1 MSSDVAIVS
10 DAPVMSLTR
19 RVLRAGGWVGAGQL
33 FSYALR
39 LANTLVMTRLLAP
52 EMFGVMAVV
61 TIVITIMWMLSDIGL
76 HPSIVRSDRGEERDF
91 LDTAWTVQIVRGLL
105 LWFAAALVAL
115 VLHLAGGQGLIPAGS
130 TYAEPMLPIL
140 ILVSALAS
148 VITSFQ
154 STNLFL
160 AYRRLDMG
168 KVVLLDALVQFVGIV
183 VSVAIAWHWRSIWS
197 IVGGTLASA
206 FAQMLL
212 THHMLPGQGN
222 RLRWERRALDELAGL
237 GRAVMLSSTIGVLA
251 MNMDRIL
258 LGGLVGPDR
267 LGLYSI
273 ALTLSGVAF
282 SIIARITSTVSLPA
296 LSEVLRRGEAE
307 FRVAYFR
314 LRRVSDITML
324 AAGGLICALGE
335 ILVRVMYDAR
345 YQDAGAILSILG
357 LSLLGSRYAIMQQVY
372 LALGRASCLV
382 WLNGVAL
389 VALLVLVPT
398 TYAVFGFH
406 AAVAA
411 VALKDL
417 ATLPLVFYFNRRH
430 GLNDFGYELRVL
442 LVAPLAYATGRLLEL
457 LLTPILP

>member
-1 MSSDVAIVS
+1 MSFDAATVS
-10 DAPVMSLTR
+10 EAPVMSLTR
-19 RVLRAGGWVGAGQL
+19 RILRAGGWVAAGQL
-33 FSYALR
+33 FSYGLR
-39 LANTLVMTRLLAP
+39 LANTMVMTRLLAP

-61 TIVITIMWMLSDIGL
+61 TIVNTIMWMLSDIGL
-76 HPSIVRSDRGEERDF
+76 LPSIIRSERGEDRDF

-115 VLHLAGGQGLIPAGS
+115 ALHLAAGQGLIPAGS

-140 ILVSALAS
+140 ILVSSLAS
-148 VITSFQ
+148 VIISFQ

-160 AYRRLDMG
+160 GYRRLDMG
-168 KVVLLDALVQFVGIV
+168 KVVLLDALVQFFGIV
-183 VSVAIAWHWRSIWS
+183 VSVMLAWYWRSIWS

-237 GRAVMLSSTIGVLA
+237 GRAVMLSSAIGVLA

-273 ALTLSGVAF
+273 ALTMSGVAF
-282 SIIARITSTVSLPA
+282 SIISRITSTVSLPA

-314 LRRVSDITML
+314 LRRVSDVTTL
-324 AAGGLICALGE
+324 AAGGMICALGE
-335 ILVRVMYDAR
+335 ILVRVMYDER
-345 YQDAGAILSILG
+345 YQDAGIILSILG
-357 LSLLGSRYAIMQQVY
+357 LSLLGTRYAVMQQVY

-389 VALLVLVPT
+389 IALLVVVPA

-406 AAVAA
+406 EAVAA
-411 VALKDL
+411 IALKDL
-417 ATLPLVFYFNRRH
+417 MTLPLVFHFNRRH

>member
-1 MSSDVAIVS
+1 
-10 DAPVMSLTR
+10 MSLTR
-19 RVLRAGGWVGAGQL
+19 RILRAGGWVGAGQL

-39 LANTLVMTRLLAP
+39 LANTVVMTRLLAP
-52 EMFGVMAVV
+52 EMFGMMAVA
-61 TIVITIMWMLSDIGL
+61 TIVNTIVWMLSDIGL
-76 HPSIVRSDRGEERDF
+76 FPSIVRSERGEDRDF

-105 LWFAAALVAL
+105 LWVVAALVAL
-115 VLHLAGGQGLIPAGS
+115 GLHMAGGQGLIPAGS

-140 ILVSALAS
+140 ILVSALES
-148 VITSFQ
+148 VIVSFQ

-160 AYRRLDMG
+160 CYRRLDMR
-168 KVVLLDALVQFVGIV
+168 KVVLLEAMVQFVGIV
-183 VSVAIAWHWRSIWS
+183 VSVTLAWHLRSIWS

-206 FAQMLL
+206 FAKMIL
-212 THHMLPGQGN
+212 THHMLPGQCN
-222 RLRWERRALDELAGL
+222 RLSWERRALDELAGQ
-237 GRAVMLSSTIGVLA
+237 GRAIMFSSTISVLA

-258 LGGLVGPDR
+258 LGGLFGPDR

-273 ALTLSGVAF
+273 ALTLSGVAP
-282 SIIARITSTVSLPA
+282 SIIARITNAVSLPA
-296 LSEVLRRGEAE
+296 LSEVRRRGEAE

-314 LRRVSDITML
+314 LRRASDIAML

-335 ILVRVMYDAR
+335 IVIRVMYDDR
-345 YQDAGAILSILG
+345 YQDAGIILSILG

-389 VALLVLVPT
+389 IALLVMVPA
-398 TYAVFGFH
+398 TYAAFGFH

-417 ATLPLVFYFNRRH
+417 ATLPLVFHFNRRH

-457 LLTPILP
+457 LLTSFTP